1 MKKKIIK
8 IIVSMELME
17 NIIFLFIQHVRIRLL
32 VYSQK
37 ERKKNIQNTWP
48 DCVAFFSI
56 SAVNESMLACSY
68 LCVSI
73 LIPPEKSLDTKWFIV
88 FFKCS
93 RVFSCCGGS
102 NRLLFSYLYCIF
114 ANSVSVRSLAVRLK
128 IAYLHCIFANSH

>member
-1 MKKKIIK
+1 
-8 IIVSMELME
+8 ME

-56 SAVNESMLACSY
+56 SAVNESMQACSY

-73 LIPPEKSLDTKWFIV
+73 LIPPEKSLDTKYSS
-88 FFKCS
+88 FFSNALGCF
-93 RVFSCCGGS
+93 RVVVGPIDYFF
-102 NRLLFSYLYCIF
+102 LIYT
-114 ANSVSVRSLAVRLK
+114 ASLPVQFQLGHWR
-128 IAYLHCIFANSH
+128 